1 MLSNNISSG
10 KSKNGLITSEKVR
23 RSNHFVFIICILI
36 AAFFWLLIKLS
47 DQYNETYQFKVNYTN
62 APAEKRLTSVIDTNI
77 NITINAKGFEM
88 LKLVLTEDLSTI
100 DIDLNNF
107 EIIHLNGNIYFI
119 NTNTIRE
126 RISEYIGIPQ
136 NQVEIFGQR
145 LEFQMEDLF
154 AKRISVVN
162 KLNFKFMP
170 QYNLYSQILITPSE
184 VMVFGPENI
193 IDTIQKIYTNNTAI
207 LDISSDIDENVEL
220 VNPNSNFLHL
230 SLNMVNIKANVEKF
244 TESSMEIPI
253 DLSNINYKVKA
264 FPNTVKIFFTIAQ
277 KDFSNVMQT
286 QFKVKANLRNIDV
299 LTANKL
305 QLEIVAKPD
314 FVSGIRLQPSEIE
327 FLILK

>member
-1 MLSNNISSG
+1 M
-10 KSKNGLITSEKVR
+10 
-23 RSNHFVFIICILI
+23 I

-47 DQYNETYQFKVNYTN
+47 DQYNETFQFKINYTN
-62 APAEKRLTSVIDTNI
+62 APSEKRLTSIIDTNV
-77 NITINAKGFEM
+77 NITIKAKGFEM
-88 LKLVLTEDLSTI
+88 LKLVLTKDLSKI
-100 DIDLNNF
+100 DLDLNNF

-119 NTNTIRE
+119 HTNTIRE

-136 NQVEIFGQR
+136 NHIEIFGQR

-154 AKRISVVN
+154 AKKVSVVN
-162 KLNFKFMP
+162 KLNFSFIP
-170 QYNLYSQILITPSE
+170 QYNLYSQILISPSE

-193 IDTIQKIYTNNTAI
+193 IDTIENIYTRGNVI
-207 LDISSDIDENVEL
+207 VDISGDIDENVKL

-230 SLNMVNIKANVEKF
+230 SFNMVNIKANVEKF
-244 TESSMEIPI
+244 TESSLEIPI

-264 FPNTVKIFFTIAQ
+264 FPNTVKIFFTVAQ

-286 QFKVKANLRNIDV
+286 QFKVKANLKNIDV

-314 FVSGIRLQPSEIE
+314 FVNGIRLQPSEIE
-327 FLILK
+327 FLILKK